1 MTSNYSFHPFLIS
14 RGFKSDY
21 RLIAST
27 KLVSEKNLSSLLIQA
42 TDISDVT
49 QNGCLVYGQIKDN
62 LSGDLTL
69 VFRISNALE
78 SNIQNISN
86 SEHSSVLRDAQGRAI
101 VRIDGLISFSSIAPT
116 SLKITE
122 GQFHVIYDALSH
134 AYKKF
139 WNTDH
144 ITQNLEIVNLSSIGY
159 TGYLNIIAQE
169 EELIVDQKPLIN
181 TSIHEKP
188 KPLSRWIKFIIY
200 IVLISFVLFVAKEIW
215 QYPDLEKYIQNKKF
229 KKADLET
236 KSQLLKI
243 ADKDKDKILSLI
255 EIQEIPCKEFVALDD
270 IWEKNSDQK
279 FSFSYQLK
287 IWEESKRDNQLSSF
301 LSNVNHTKESLFRDG
316 SGSFKDNSLTNGYF
330 PTYTF
335 LAGKD
340 NNLEGLEK
348 NNFEETKLDFF
359 FTRFDQCKTEA
370 DSR

>member
-122 GQFHVIYDALSH
+122 GQFQVIYDALAH
-134 AYKKF
+134 PYKKF

-215 QYPDLEKYIQNKKF
+215 QYPDKKF

-270 IWEKNSDQK
+270 MWEKKSDQK
-279 FSFSYQLK
+279 FSFSNQLK
-287 IWEESKRDNQLSSF
+287 IWEESNNQLSSF
-301 LSNVNHTKESLFRDG
+301 LSNVNHTEKSLFRDG
-316 SGSFKDNSLTNGYF
+316 SDSFEDNSLTDGYF

-335 LAGKD
+335 LADKD

-348 NNFEETKLDFF
+348 NNFEDSPEAKLKSF
-359 FTRFDQCKTEA
+359 FTRFDKCKTEA
-370 DSR
+370 DRKSE